1 MKYFVRSV
9 KYMLFLCVLYVGL
22 EWLMLEFAP
31 DASIEGMT
39 LGELLMVRLSDTR
52 GMMLIV
58 AIVALAALYPL
69 FGFMKSSIKGCSYE
83 RDAARIN
90 NAMHLY
96 GFKLI
101 EDNGDIK
108 IYGADTFLRRL
119 TLMFEDRIEV
129 RCVEDG
135 IELKGMR
142 RTVARITYQL
152 QTYLHNSRFE
162 E

>member
-1 MKYFVRSV
+1 
-9 KYMLFLCVLYVGL
+9 
-22 EWLMLEFAP
+22 MLEFAP

-39 LGELLMVRLSDTR
+39 LGELLTMRFSNTR
-52 GMMLIV
+52 GMMLIA
-58 AIVALAALYPL
+58 AIIALAALYPL
-69 FGFMKSSIKGCSYE
+69 FGFMKSHIKGCNYE
-83 RDAARIN
+83 RDAVRIN
-90 NAMHLY
+90 NAMLVY

-101 EDNGDIK
+101 EDHGDIK
-108 IYGADTFLRRL
+108 IYGADSFVRRL

-129 RCVEDG
+129 RCMEDG